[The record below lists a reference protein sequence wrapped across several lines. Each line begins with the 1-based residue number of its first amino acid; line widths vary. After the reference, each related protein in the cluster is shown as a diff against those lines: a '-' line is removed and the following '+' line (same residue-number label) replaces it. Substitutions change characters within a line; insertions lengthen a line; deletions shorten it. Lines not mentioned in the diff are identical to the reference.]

1 MALPNIEL
9 YEALK
14 KTPVGEEAARMI
26 AAVVPAAGNVAT
38 KLDVVAVQLDIA
50 RLEKQMA
57 ELELRVKDKIHAASV
72 QNFRW
77 MLTFFIPVWAG
88 TWGTVVAVLLKG

>member
-1 MALPNIEL
+1 MALLNIEL

-26 AAVVPAAGNVAT
+26 ASVVPAGENVAT
-38 KLDVVAVQLDIA
+38 KLDIAAVKLDIA
-50 RLEKQMA
+50 AVENRIA
-57 ELELRVKDKIHAASV
+57 EVRTEIHASSSRTI
-72 QNFRW
+72 RW
-77 MLTFFIPVWAG
+77 MLAFFIPVWAG